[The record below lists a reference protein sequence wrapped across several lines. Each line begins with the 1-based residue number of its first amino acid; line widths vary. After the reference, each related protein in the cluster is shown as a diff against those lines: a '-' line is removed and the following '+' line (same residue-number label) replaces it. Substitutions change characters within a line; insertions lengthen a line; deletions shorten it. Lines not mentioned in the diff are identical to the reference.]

1 MSFLRLKL
9 SKTIDK
15 HYHFVDHDSLALPF
29 CRLEDGFQSHF
40 ADKTLFLY
48 QMDHVNP
55 PTMEFTEG
63 CIWMIMD
70 VYGH

>member
-9 SKTIDK
+9 SKTIDR

-40 ADKTLFLY
+40 ADKTLFL
-48 QMDHVNP
+48 HP
-55 PTMEFTEG
+55 PCNSQKDVYA
-63 CIWMIMD
+63 CIWMILD

>member
-55 PTMEFTEG
+55 PTM
-63 CIWMIMD
+63 
-70 VYGH
+70 